1 MNLVMSKGGGT
12 LPSTLVIVAALN
24 EEEGIGPTLAEIK
37 NCVPVHHLMV
47 VDGRSTDGT
56 AKIAE
61 SMGAQVVFQ
70 KGTGKGDA
78 LGTAIEHLKTFD
90 GKYVVLTDADYT
102 YPAEYLPEMIRILE
116 QNPKIGMVCGNRFN
130 SHLHLDAMK
139 NVFYAGNRLLA
150 LSHNLLNGVNLRDPL
165 TGLRVVRWDIV
176 KDWRPKS
183 KGFDIE
189 VELNH
194 LVENKGFGII
204 EIPIDYRVRLGEKKL
219 KLRHGVSI
227 LRRILSESF

>member
-1 MNLVMSKGGGT
+1 MVMSKGGGS

-37 NCVPVHHLMV
+37 SCVPVHHLMV

-78 LGTAIEHLKTFD
+78 LATGIAHSGRLDAEYL
-90 GKYVVLTDADYT
+90 VLTDADFT
-102 YPAEYLPEMIRILE
+102 YPAEYLPEMIRVLE
-116 QNPKIGMVCGNRFN
+116 ENPKVGMVCGNRFN
-130 SHLHLDAMK
+130 SRMQMDAMK
-139 NVFYAGNRLLA
+139 SVFYSGNRLLA
-150 LSHNLLNGVNLRDPL
+150 LSHNILNGVNLRDPL
-165 TGLRVVRWDIV
+165 TGLRVIRWSIVRGW
-176 KDWRPKS
+176 KPRS
-183 KGFDIE
+183 RGFDVE

-194 LVENKGFGII
+194 WVENNGYGII
-204 EIPIDYRVRLGEKKL
+204 EMPIAYRARMGEKKL
-219 KLRHGVSI
+219 KLRHGLTI
-227 LRRILSESF
+227 FKRILLEYV